1 MIQRLSFYFF
11 IMIRIELNTLRS
23 PNSTGKIPKLLD
35 RMPCPGFEP
44 RYLHLCVWV
53 YNGFVISSI
62 YQKKKELSSIQLFF
76 FGSGR
81 GLNPEPCISYALSQ
95 PTELSS
101 WGLKK
106 NSNTKHFNKNSIF
119 NANHIILFKFY
130 FSYFW
135 DFLVKLWIL
144 CKYIVEEPTSEL

>member
-1 MIQRLSFYFF
+1 LIQRLSFYFF
-11 IMIRIELNTLRS
+11 MIRIELNTLRS
-23 PNSTGKIPKLLD
+23 PSSTGKISKLLG

-44 RYLHLCVWV
+44 RYLHLYVWV

-62 YQKKKELSSIQLFF
+62 YQKKKRIELNTTFF
-76 FGSGR
+76 FGSCR
-81 GLNPEPCISYALSQ
+81 GLNPKPCISYALSQ
-95 PTELSS
+95 TTELSS
-101 WGLKK
+101 RGLKK